1 MNGQAS
7 AEYLLVVALLAIA
20 LLLGAD
26 NPLEQLMRA
35 LGSYLQHYTY
45 VLSRP

>member
-7 AEYLLVVALLAIA
+7 AEYSLVVALLAIA

-26 NPLEQLMRA
+26 SPLEQLLRA
-35 LGSYLQHYTY
+35 LSSYLQHYTY

>member
-7 AEYLLVVALLAIA
+7 AEYLLIIALLAIA

-26 NPLEQLMRA
+26 SALEQLLRA